1 MANRYDERFQQLKSY
16 MESQDMG
23 LLMITSPINI
33 YYFTGFFSDPHERF
47 MALFYSKEGEA
58 SLFVPSLD
66 EESAQQHA
74 VVSAIIPISDTDNPY
89 EFVKKKWSASVTS
102 LGIEKKIMNVYQSER
117 IKECFPQAEFADI
130 EEFIMSLRLK
140 KDSEDILIVK
150 RAIEIAEKV
159 IALGVSKVTPGVT
172 ELELTAELEYQMKV
186 LGADRPS
193 FSTIVLS
200 GKRSALPHGR
210 PENQKIETG
219 GYLLLDL
226 GVFVEGFCSDI
237 TRTFLVGEGSD
248 EQKKIYETVR
258 MANEKAIK
266 AVKAGK
272 PIGVVDQAARDYIE
286 SQGYG
291 KYFMHR
297 VGHGLGLEIHEAPS
311 IHSQNETRME
321 TGMLFTIEPGIYI
334 SDIGG
339 VRIEDDVYIRP
350 DGEVEVLTSYPKQLI
365 QL

>member
-16 MESQDMG
+16 MESQDME

-66 EESAQQHA
+66 KEIAQQHA
-74 VVSAIIPISDTDNPY
+74 VVSSIIPISDTDNPY

-117 IKECFPQAEFADI
+117 MKECFPQAQFAD
-130 EEFIMSLRLK
+130 
-140 KDSEDILIVK
+140 
-150 RAIEIAEKV
+150 
-159 IALGVSKVTPGVT
+159 
-172 ELELTAELEYQMKV
+172 
-186 LGADRPS
+186 
-193 FSTIVLS
+193 
-200 GKRSALPHGR
+200 
-210 PENQKIETG
+210 
-219 GYLLLDL
+219 
-226 GVFVEGFCSDI
+226 
-237 TRTFLVGEGSD
+237 
-248 EQKKIYETVR
+248 
-258 MANEKAIK
+258 
-266 AVKAGK
+266 
-272 PIGVVDQAARDYIE
+272 
-286 SQGYG
+286 
-291 KYFMHR
+291 
-297 VGHGLGLEIHEAPS
+297 EIHEAPS

-339 VRIEDDVYIRP
+339 VRIEDNVYIRP